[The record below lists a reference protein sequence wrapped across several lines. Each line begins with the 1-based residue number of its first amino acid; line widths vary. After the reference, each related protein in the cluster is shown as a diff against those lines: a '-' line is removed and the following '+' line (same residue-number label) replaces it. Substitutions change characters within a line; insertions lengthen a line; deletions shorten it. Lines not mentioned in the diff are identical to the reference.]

1 MAQVATYT
9 VEAFVE
15 DVRNM
20 FASTTDPRAQAQFVA
35 RHMQE
40 LLKTPGWLEERI
52 NLPAEGG
59 FGRYD
64 LHQDDEFGHPEDGF
78 LLMCGVQPAGQE
90 GVPHDHGTTWVV
102 YGVYEGA
109 IEQTKWRWSY
119 PETDRTSPQ
128 LKPLE
133 SWVQEPGDIAFFLPG
148 EIHHTRNAVEGR
160 SVVIRLEGQKLSGM
174 LRHRYNPKDSSAELY
189 SSGS

>member
-52 NLPAEGG
+52 NLTAEGG

-109 IEQTKWRWSY
+109 IEQTKWR
-119 PETDRTSPQ
+119 
-128 LKPLE
+128 
-133 SWVQEPGDIAFFLPG
+133 
-148 EIHHTRNAVEGR
+148 
-160 SVVIRLEGQKLSGM
+160 
-174 LRHRYNPKDSSAELY
+174 
-189 SSGS
+189 